1 MKSPALAQLTLFAV
15 PNLPVIQPGDD
26 LGVLI
31 VASLA
36 EADAPLLDGDV
47 VVVAQKVVSKV
58 ENRLARLDLVQPG
71 AEALALAQR
80 IGKDPRL
87 VQLVLN
93 ESREVV
99 RTGPGLLIV
108 EQRNGLICANAGI
121 DRSNIQQGETGEWV
135 ALLPLDPD
143 LSARRLRDRLV
154 DLTGKRVAVIIT
166 DTHGRPWRDGA
177 SGIAIGV
184 AGIAPLQDRRGEH
197 DLFGYE
203 LQHTIVGLA
212 DQVASAA
219 SLLQG
224 QAAEGQPVVIVR
236 GLTYEARE
244 ASAGEILR
252 PRERDLFR

>member
-1 MKSPALAQLTLFAV
+1 MLSQLTLFAV

-26 LGVLI
+26 LGALI
-31 VASLA
+31 VASLT
-36 EADAPLLDGDV
+36 EADAPLLEGDV

-71 AEALALAQR
+71 REALELAQR

-87 VQLVLN
+87 VQLVLD

-121 DRSNIQQGETGEWV
+121 DRSNIQQGKEGEWV

-143 LSARRLRDRLV
+143 LSARRLQDRLV
-154 DLTGKRVAVIIT
+154 ELTGKRLAVIIT

-197 DLFGYE
+197 DLFGYQ

-224 QAAEGQPVVIVR
+224 QAAEGQPVVVVR

-244 ASAGEILR
+244 ASADEILR

>member
-1 MKSPALAQLTLFAV
+1 MLAQLSLFAA
-15 PNLPVIQPGDD
+15 PNLPVIRPGDD
-26 LGVLI
+26 LGALI
-31 VASLA
+31 VASLEGA
-36 EADAPLLDGDV
+36 ERPLADGDV
-47 VVVAQKVVSKV
+47 VVVAQKVISKV
-58 ENRLARLDLVQPG
+58 ENRLARLDLVQAGP
-71 AEALALAQR
+71 EALELARR

-87 VQLVLN
+87 VQLVLD
-93 ESREVV
+93 ESLRVV

-121 DRSNIQQGETGEWV
+121 DRSNIQQDGEGEWV

-154 DLTGKRVAVIIT
+154 ELTGKQVAVIIT

-219 SLLQG
+219 SLVQG
-224 QAAEGQPVVIVR
+224 QAAEGQPVVVVR
-236 GLTYEARE
+236 GLAYEARE
-244 ASAGEILR
+244 ASAAEILR

>member
-1 MKSPALAQLTLFAV
+1 MLAQLTLTAV

-26 LGVLI
+26 LGALV

-36 EADAPLLDGDV
+36 EADWPLADGDV
-47 VVVAQKVVSKV
+47 VVVAQKVISKV
-58 ENRLARLDLVQPG
+58 ENRLARLDKVQPG
-71 AEALALAQR
+71 EEAQALAGR

-93 ESREVV
+93 EAREVV

-121 DRSNIQQGETGEWV
+121 DRSNIQQAGEGEWV

-184 AGIAPLQDRRGEH
+184 AGIAPLQDRRGER

-212 DQVASAA
+212 DQAASAA

-224 QAAEGQPVVIVR
+224 QAAEGQPVVVVR
-236 GLTYEARE
+236 GLAYEARE
-244 ASAGEILR
+244 ASAAEILR

>member
-1 MKSPALAQLTLFAV
+1 MLAQLTLVAV

-26 LGVLI
+26 IGALI
-31 VASLA
+31 VASLG
-36 EADAPLLDGDV
+36 ADWPLEDGDV

-58 ENRLARLDLVQPG
+58 ENRLARLDLIEPG
-71 AEALALAQR
+71 PEAQELARR

-121 DRSNIQQGETGEWV
+121 DRSNIQQGEEGEWV

-143 LSARRLRDRLV
+143 LSARKLRDRLV
-154 DLTGKRVAVIIT
+154 ELTGKQVAVIIT

-177 SGIAIGV
+177 AGIAIGV
-184 AGIAPLQDRRGEH
+184 AGIAPLQDRRGER

-203 LQHTIVGLA
+203 LQHTVVGLA
-212 DQVASAA
+212 DQAASAA

-224 QAAEGQPVVIVR
+224 QAAEGQPVVILR
-236 GLTYEARE
+236 GLAYEARE
-244 ASAGEILR
+244 ASAAEILR
-252 PRERDLFR
+252 PRDRDLFR

>member
-1 MKSPALAQLTLFAV
+1 MLPQITLVAV

-26 LGVLI
+26 LGALI
-31 VASLA
+31 VGSLGA
-36 EADAPLLDGDV
+36 ADWPLAAGDV
-47 VVVAQKVVSKV
+47 VVVAQKVVSKI
-58 ENRLARLDLVQPG
+58 ENRLARLDLVEPG
-71 AEALALAQR
+71 EAAQELAQR

-87 VQLVLN
+87 VQLVLD
-93 ESREVV
+93 ESRAVV

-121 DRSNIQQGETGEWV
+121 DRSNIQQGGEGEWV

-154 DLTGKRVAVIIT
+154 ELTGLRLAVIIT

-184 AGIAPLQDRRGEH
+184 AGIAPLQDRRGER

-212 DQVASAA
+212 DQAASAA

-224 QAAEGQPVVIVR
+224 QAAEGQPVVVVR
-236 GLTYEARE
+236 GLAYEARE
-244 ASAGEILR
+244 ASAAEILR